1 MTTPSDEYRISWW
14 LGEFASRKT
23 ELAFQKYMQDIINR
37 QLRIVLLVWGGLLL
51 LFAVPDWTALGLT
64 QPFYHLLSYRLI
76 IVLALV
82 AVVLSIKPETD
93 FFTISYVI
101 AVIVVAGFSGFMME
115 FYYRPDIA
123 IWTIGVIMIQIM
135 GLFMFIPIRFNLA
148 FAGGLY
154 GVVITMV
161 TRQVMGTSGADLIGL
176 FFLLMLPFV
185 LGAATALRLNFLQRS
200 QFILLSQTETINQ
213 ELELEIDRRHKLEL
227 KLKEMA
233 ATDPLTGLYNRREYE
248 MLFAHEIER
257 ARRLDSPLSVCIA
270 DLDHFK
276 EVNDTYGHDAGDEV
290 LRRTARLIRDKTRS
304 MDIVGRLGGE
314 EFIILLPE
322 ASRNQAA
329 MIGNRILEALASTD
343 IDVGTAIVRIKAT
356 IGVAQLLPDDRDFNA
371 AIRRADAAMYR
382 GKEAGRNRVEI
393 DPG

>member
-1 MTTPSDEYRISWW
+1 
-14 LGEFASRKT
+14 
-23 ELAFQKYMQDIINR
+23 
-37 QLRIVLLVWGGLLL
+37 
-51 LFAVPDWTALGLT
+51 
-64 QPFYHLLSYRLI
+64 
-76 IVLALV
+76 
-82 AVVLSIKPETD
+82 
-93 FFTISYVI
+93 
-101 AVIVVAGFSGFMME
+101 
-115 FYYRPDIA
+115 
-123 IWTIGVIMIQIM
+123 
-135 GLFMFIPIRFNLA
+135 
-148 FAGGLY
+148 
-154 GVVITMV
+154 
-161 TRQVMGTSGADLIGL
+161 VMGTSGADLIGL

-257 ARRLDSPLSVCIA
+257 ARRLGSPLSVCIA